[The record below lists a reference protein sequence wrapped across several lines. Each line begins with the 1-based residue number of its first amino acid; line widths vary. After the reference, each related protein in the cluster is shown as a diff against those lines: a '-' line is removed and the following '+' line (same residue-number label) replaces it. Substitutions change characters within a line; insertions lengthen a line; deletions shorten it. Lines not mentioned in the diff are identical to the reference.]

1 MRQIFFAGMAI
12 ITSALPTYSAE
23 IDEETSAALFNLNR
37 DFIKA
42 HAAARKIN
50 LASGGPIIL
59 LRDGKLVLVRNNT
72 ETTSEM
78 ILPRYDTLKV
88 FAHMPVAIYLMLG
101 PPGAGKLDAQRLQ
114 QLNEYRTR
122 IDRVEKKIDQIGL
135 TGESLERQKQ
145 FLASSKQFLEK
156 VIQQQQFST
165 EELHTFTRSTLPM
178 IKANLAGAAASQLD
192 AMHEQV
198 MAWKKEMTPE
208 EWRKLRVSVKG
219 AVLARDDNLAMQ
231 YFERLLHIKG
241 NGMRLIY
248 MERYVPPTPMLTLL
262 ATRSVDRG
270 ISIAFFDNPD
280 RMFRDV
286 LADAAAAH
294 IKKMKFD

>member
-1 MRQIFFAGMAI
+1 MRRIYFAGLI
-12 ITSALPTYSAE
+12 LILLPHTADSEE
-23 IDEETSAALFNLNR
+23 INEAASAALANLNR
-37 DFIKA
+37 EFINA
-42 HAAARKIN
+42 HTVARKLD

-59 LRDGKLVLVRNNT
+59 LQDGKLVLFRNNS
-72 ETTSEM
+72 ETTAEM
-78 ILPRYDTLKV
+78 LLPRYDTFKV

-101 PPGAGKLDAQRLQ
+101 PPGAGKLDTQRLQ
-114 QLNEYRTR
+114 QLAEYHGK
-122 IDRVEKKIDQIGL
+122 IDRVEKQLDHMGL
-135 TGESLERQKQ
+135 EGEKLKRQKQ
-145 FLASSKQFLEK
+145 LLADSKQFLEK

-165 EELHTFTRSTLPM
+165 EELHTFTRSMLPM
-178 IKANLAGAAASQLD
+178 IQANIAEAAASQLD
-192 AMHEQV
+192 AMHRQV

-208 EWRKLRVSVKG
+208 EWQKLRVSVKG
-219 AVLARDDNLAMQ
+219 AVLAREDNLAMQ
-231 YFERLLHIKG
+231 YFERLLNLKG
-241 NGMRLIY
+241 PGMRLIY

-286 LADAAAAH
+286 LADAAAEH

>member
-1 MRQIFFAGMAI
+1 MRRILP
-12 ITSALPTYSAE
+12 TSMIVILLALPAYSAE
-23 IDEETSAALFNLNR
+23 LNEEASTALYNLNR
-37 DFIKA
+37 DFINA
-42 HAAARKIN
+42 HSVARKLD

-59 LRDGKLVLVRNNT
+59 LRDGKLVLVRNNS

-114 QLNEYRTR
+114 QLNDYRGR
-122 IDRVEKKIDQIGL
+122 IDRVEKQIDQIGL
-135 TGESLERQKQ
+135 KGANLERQKQ
-145 FLASSKQFLEK
+145 LLAASMQFLEK
-156 VIQQQQFST
+156 VIQQEQFST
-165 EELHTFTRSTLPM
+165 EELHTFTRSMLPM
-178 IKANLAGAAASQLD
+178 IKANIAGAAASQLD
-192 AMHEQV
+192 AMHQQV
-198 MAWKKEMTPE
+198 MAWKKELTPE
-208 EWRKLRVSVKG
+208 EWKKLRVSVKG

-231 YFERLLHIKG
+231 YFERLLRLKKS
-241 NGMRLIY
+241 GMRLLY

-262 ATRSVDRG
+262 ATRSVDQG
-270 ISIAFFDNPD
+270 ISIAFFDDPD

-286 LADAAAAH
+286 LANAAAAH

>member
-1 MRQIFFAGMAI
+1 MRRIFSTGLIFILLSHTAYSEEINEA
-12 ITSALPTYSAE
+12 TSTALY
-23 IDEETSAALFNLNR
+23 NLNR
-37 DFIKA
+37 DFINA
-42 HAAARKIN
+42 HTVARKLD

-59 LRDGKLVLVRNNT
+59 LRDGKLVLVRNNS

-78 ILPRYDTLKV
+78 LLPRYDTLKV

-101 PPGAGKLDAQRLQ
+101 PPGAGKLDAQRLR
-114 QLNEYRTR
+114 QLTEYRGR
-122 IDRVEKKIDQIGL
+122 IDRVEKQIDHIGL
-135 TGESLERQKQ
+135 EGANLKRQKQ
-145 FLASSKQFLEK
+145 LLADSKQFLEK

-165 EELHTFTRSTLPM
+165 EELHTFTRSMLPM
-178 IKANLAGAAASQLD
+178 IKANIAGAAASQLD
-192 AMHEQV
+192 AMHRQV

-208 EWRKLRVSVKG
+208 EWQKLRVSVKG
-219 AVLARDDNLAMQ
+219 AVLARKDNLAMQ
-231 YFERLLHIKG
+231 YFEHLLHIKG
-241 NGMRLIY
+241 NGMRLLY

>member
-1 MRQIFFAGMAI
+1 MRRILPASMI
-12 ITSALPTYSAE
+12 VILLALPAYSAE
-23 IDEETSAALFNLNR
+23 LNEEASTALYNLNR
-37 DFIKA
+37 DFINA
-42 HAAARKIN
+42 HSVARKLD

-59 LRDGKLVLVRNNT
+59 LRDGKLVLIRNKS

-114 QLNEYRTR
+114 QLNNYRAR
-122 IDRVEKKIDQIGL
+122 IDRVEKQIDQIGL
-135 TGESLERQKQ
+135 KGANLERQKQ
-145 FLASSKQFLEK
+145 LLAASKQFLEK
-156 VIQQQQFST
+156 VIQQEQFST
-165 EELHTFTRSTLPM
+165 EELHTFTRSMLPL
-178 IKANLAGAAASQLD
+178 IKANIAGAAASQLN
-192 AMHEQV
+192 AMHQQV
-198 MAWKKEMTPE
+198 MAWKKELTPE
-208 EWRKLRVSVKG
+208 EWKKLRVSVKG

-241 NGMRLIY
+241 AGMRLLY

-262 ATRSVDRG
+262 ATRSVDQG
-270 ISIAFFDNPD
+270 ISIAFFDDPD

-286 LADAAAAH
+286 LANAAAAH

>member
-1 MRQIFFAGMAI
+1 MRRILPASMIVILLAV
-12 ITSALPTYSAE
+12 PTYSAE
-23 IDEETSAALFNLNR
+23 ITEEVSTALYNLNR
-37 DFIKA
+37 DFINA
-42 HAAARKIN
+42 HSVARKLD

-59 LRDGKLVLVRNNT
+59 LRDGKLVLVRNNS

-114 QLNEYRTR
+114 QLNDYRAR
-122 IDRVEKKIDQIGL
+122 IDRVEKQIDQIGL
-135 TGESLERQKQ
+135 KGANLERQKQ
-145 FLASSKQFLEK
+145 LLAASKQFLEK
-156 VIQQQQFST
+156 VIQQEQFIT
-165 EELHTFTRSTLPM
+165 EELHTFTRSMLPM
-178 IKANLAGAAASQLD
+178 IKANIAGAAASQLD
-192 AMHEQV
+192 AMHQQV
-198 MAWKKEMTPE
+198 MAWKKEITPE
-208 EWRKLRVSVKG
+208 EWQKLRVSVKG
-219 AVLARDDNLAMQ
+219 AVLARNDNLAMQ

-262 ATRSVDRG
+262 ATRSVDQG
-270 ISIAFFDNPD
+270 ISIAFFDDPD

-286 LADAAAAH
+286 LANAAAAH

>member
-1 MRQIFFAGMAI
+1 MRRIFSTGLIFILLSHTAYSEEINEA
-12 ITSALPTYSAE
+12 TSTALY
-23 IDEETSAALFNLNR
+23 NLNR
-37 DFIKA
+37 DFINA
-42 HAAARKIN
+42 HTVARKLD

-59 LRDGKLVLVRNNT
+59 LRDGKLVLVRNNS

-78 ILPRYDTLKV
+78 LLPRYDTLKV

-101 PPGAGKLDAQRLQ
+101 PPGASKLDAQRLQ
-114 QLNEYRTR
+114 QLTEYRGR
-122 IDRVEKKIDQIGL
+122 IDRVEKQIDHIGL
-135 TGESLERQKQ
+135 EGANLKRQKQ
-145 FLASSKQFLEK
+145 LLADSKRFLEK

-165 EELHTFTRSTLPM
+165 EELHTFTRSMLPM
-178 IKANLAGAAASQLD
+178 IKANIAGAAASQLD
-192 AMHEQV
+192 AMHRQV
-198 MAWKKEMTPE
+198 MAWKKEITPE
-208 EWRKLRVSVKG
+208 EWQKLRVSVKG
-219 AVLARDDNLAMQ
+219 AVLARDENLAMQ

-294 IKKMKFD
+294 IKKMNFD

>member
-1 MRQIFFAGMAI
+1 MKQFFPAGIVVLLLAMPA
-12 ITSALPTYSAE
+12 YSAE
-23 IDEETSAALFNLNR
+23 IDEETRTALFNLNR

-50 LASGGPIIL
+50 LESGGPIIL

-114 QLNEYRTR
+114 QLNEYRAR
-122 IDRVEKKIDQIGL
+122 IDRVEKNIDQIGL
-135 TGESLERQKQ
+135 KGENLERQKQ
-145 FLASSKQFLEK
+145 FLAASKQFLEK

-192 AMHEQV
+192 AMHQQI
-198 MAWKKEMTPE
+198 MAWKKELTPD
-208 EWRKLRVSVKG
+208 EWKKLRVSVKG

-231 YFERLLHIKG
+231 YFERLLHVKG

>member
-1 MRQIFFAGMAI
+1 MKQIFLAGMVVLLLAMP
-12 ITSALPTYSAE
+12 AYSAE
-23 IDEETSAALFNLNR
+23 IDEETRDALFNLNR

-42 HAAARKIN
+42 HAAARKID
-50 LASGGPIIL
+50 LESGGPIIL

-88 FAHMPVAIYLMLG
+88 FAHMPVAIYLMLA

-114 QLNEYRTR
+114 QLNEYRAR
-122 IDRVEKKIDQIGL
+122 IDRVEKNIDQIDL
-135 TGESLERQKQ
+135 TGENLERQKQ
-145 FLASSKQFLEK
+145 FLAASKQFLEK

-192 AMHEQV
+192 AMHQQI
-198 MAWKKEMTPE
+198 MAWKKELTPD
-208 EWRKLRVSVKG
+208 EWKKLRVSVKG

-231 YFERLLHIKG
+231 YFERLLHVKG